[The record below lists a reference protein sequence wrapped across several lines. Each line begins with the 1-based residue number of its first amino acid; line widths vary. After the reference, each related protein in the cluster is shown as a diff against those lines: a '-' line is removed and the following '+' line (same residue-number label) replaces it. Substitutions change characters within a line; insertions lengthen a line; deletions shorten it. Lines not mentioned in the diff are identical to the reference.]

1 MNPAKVLCTLI
12 MLMLTMTL
20 SLPAYSVT
28 FMGVDDKGAR
38 YFKCGFSCGKFKVIR
53 KARNTYRIY
62 SIYFSGEIKAGSFI
76 EAAEFACK
84 ESDGSMRKL
93 TDPKPSRSGSNC

>member
-1 MNPAKVLCTLI
+1 MLILTLA
-12 MLMLTMTL
+12 L
-20 SLPAYSVT
+20 SSPAYSVT
-28 FMGVDDKGAR
+28 FMGIDEKGAR

-53 KARNTYRIY
+53 RAKNTYRIF
-62 SIYFSGEIKAGSFI
+62 SIYFSGEIKAGSFE
-76 EAAEFACK
+76 EAAEFACR